1 MKNLFKIHRNEKGIT
16 GLETSIILIAFI
28 VVASVFAYTVLS
40 SGLFSSQKTEETIH
54 SGVETGQSTINLA
67 GGNVIAYKGTVS
79 GDECIPK
86 LQFSLTNSLESGEPI
101 DLTPFYYID
110 SNGSLASPMI
120 ADGDS
125 AWTASANVTAGTDS
139 ADYKGAPRSAS
150 IDVDAA
156 FTTGLAGYYDT
167 STMDLTAANQVALW
181 IKTSIAQD
189 SGDLQLVLS
198 SDDVGATAVATLDIP
213 ALPQNEWKQVFI
225 DLPDPSALG
234 AVESVGLDVAVDEGA
249 ILVRLDDVR
258 TTLQAGRA
266 DKNVTMIAY
275 DDPSIVIDDV
285 AWTVEFVGGYE
296 ASGNYLLE
304 NTEKAIITVWLQN
317 YNGSTATYSNGSGSG
332 DPFIDSNDNHLKT
345 NDTFNIQILPPK
357 GAALTIQKT
366 TPAYLSP
373 VMRLY

>member
-1 MKNLFKIHRNEKGIT
+1 MTKLFKMHRDEKGIT
-16 GLETSIILIAFI
+16 GLETAIILIAFI

-54 SGVETGQSTINLA
+54 SGVETGQSTISLA
-67 GGNVIAYKGTVS
+67 GGNVIAYKGTVN

-110 SNGSLASPMI
+110 STGALASPMI

-125 AWTASANVTAGTDS
+125 AWTGSAGVTAGTDS
-139 ADYKGAPRSAS
+139 ADYKEEPRSAS
-150 IDVDAA
+150 LDISAA
-156 FTTGLAGYYDT
+156 GFAAGLAGYYDT

-181 IKTSIAQD
+181 IKSSVPEAA
-189 SGDLQLVLS
+189 GDLTLLLCT
-198 SDDVGATAVATLDIP
+198 DDVGAVPVATLNIP
-213 ALPQNEWKQVFI
+213 ALPENEWKQVFI
-225 DLPDPSALG
+225 DLPDPSLLG
-234 AVESVGLDVAVDEGA
+234 AIESVGITAPDEDAV
-249 ILVRLDDVR
+249 IHLDDVR

-266 DKNVTMIAY
+266 DKNVTMVAY
-275 DDPSIVIDDV
+275 DDPSIVIDDT
-285 AWTVEFVGGYE
+285 AWTVEFVGGYD

-317 YNGSTATYSNGSGSG
+317 YDGTSYSNGSGAG

-345 NDTFNIQILPPK
+345 NDTFNIQIMPPK
-357 GAALTIQKT
+357 GATLTIQKT

-373 VMRLY
+373 IMRLY